1 MAKIIQ
7 ANIIYKG
14 GVQGVGFRFT
24 VERVALNYGVV
35 GWVKNLDGGNV
46 EVVAQADEETMK
58 SFLNTVRGYFLK
70 YIVDEVIR
78 TSEPTSQLKD
88 FQIRF

>member
-1 MAKIIQ
+1 MSKIIQ

-14 GVQGVGFRFT
+14 RIQGIGFRFT

-35 GWVKNLDGGNV
+35 GWVKNLDNGDV
-46 EVVAQADEETMK
+46 EIVAQADEETIK

-70 YIVDEVIR
+70 YIADEIIK
-78 TSEPTSQLKD
+78 TTELTNQLND